1 MNDLKT
7 SSCFIACFPYYGLPL
22 FPKECKFS
30 FNSSLLLR
38 DMLACISTVD
48 HHYEYP
54 KFQDFSYDIG
64 CMGRNLTR
72 IISEFLEGKEV
83 YILFRTSLYDLSEKK
98 TYLSGYYK
106 VSEVFELETQI
117 LGKRKFVGITSNENV
132 FVDKSDANLWEYKFN
147 RGAVYSE
154 NEKYRAF
161 LLHQIDYY
169 KSLMDSKK
177 NQYKRY
183 QKKTIEWIK
192 NLKDPRFRN
201 KLFNECNSCKCENC
215 YLKKK
220 INQYGRGRNNI
231 FHLNY
236 IYNSNVFLTDLIDN
250 IKKKKINY
258 LIKGEK
264 NVEV

>member
-1 MNDLKT
+1 MSNA
-7 SSCFIACFPYYGLPL
+7 FIACFPYYSLPV

-30 FNSSLLLR
+30 FNSNFFLR
-38 DMLACISTVD
+38 DVLACISTVD

-64 CMGRNLTR
+64 CMGKNLPR
-72 IISEFLEGKEV
+72 LISEFLRGKEV
-83 YILFRTSLYDLSEKK
+83 YILFRTSLYDLSDKK

-117 LGKRKFVGITSNENV
+117 LGKRKFCGINSNENV

-147 RGAVYSE
+147 RGAIYSD
-154 NEKYRAF
+154 NEKYKVYLF
-161 LLHQIDYY
+161 DQIEYY
-169 KSLMDSKK
+169 KSLMDTNK

-183 QKKTIEWIK
+183 QEKTIDWVK
-192 NLKDPRFRN
+192 NLKDPLFRSE
-201 KLFNECNSCKCENC
+201 LLNECISCKCDNC
-215 YLKKK
+215 FLKIK
-220 INQYGRGRNNI
+220 IIQYSRRRNNK

-236 IYNSNVFLTDLIDN
+236 LYNSNVFLTDLIDI

-258 LIKGEK
+258 LTKGEK